1 MTDPSGHKTTFVRD
15 GLGRVTAS
23 RITGGALTNAPLVD
37 VGYDLNG
44 NVNRV
49 VPPDSGAH
57 SLVSNALDLLT
68 TYSPPDAGLDA
79 NDTTYAD
86 DRQKQVLKVSFPFT
100 DVLKSLLYGRDGA
113 GRLNHMFDTSAGVDI
128 ATSYDGTTGL
138 VTSVASR
145 GAAAGDVT
153 LAFTYAGTLPVK
165 STMTL
170 ASLSP
175 EVRWSY
181 DHWLRQAKRSV
192 KSGDTGQSQTLF
204 PEQWSFDADGMVTQ
218 LRPRYASDA
227 SDMTVLTLTR
237 DPRGLG
243 LVQSSGN
250 TTTTA
255 VQSSVDEVLG
265 YNGFAEISRYEAKTG
280 ASTWLRIN
288 RPADA
293 ANGLLR
299 DSLGRVTSRE
309 DTIAAAGGLA
319 AATTRWDY
327 TYDDRG
333 RLATASKNSGAATTY
348 TYDPNGNR
356 TGPTVAHYGPQ
367 DRMTDLGGVARTY
380 TNNGSLAT
388 RGAEAFTY
396 HLSGNLRKWVSG
408 GTTIEYLI
416 DGQNRRVGKKR
427 NGTLETIWFY
437 DDQLRLA
444 AQLNG
449 AGHVRQ
455 VFYYSGQS
463 RTPELVF
470 QPDATPAVSGGGRW
484 FRLVSDLNGSLRLVL
499 DISGTTPTVRQRADY
514 DAWGVVTGEWVDTTG
529 GYERVPFGFAAG
541 LLDTDTGLVRFG
553 ARDYEPAAGRWT
565 GKDPNLF
572 AGGLNLYAY
581 ADDDSVNEVDPSGL
595 APENAC
601 VDKPRDPD
609 ACKDCK

>member
-1 MTDPSGHKTTFVRD
+1 
-15 GLGRVTAS
+15 
-23 RITGGALTNAPLVD
+23 
-37 VGYDLNG
+37 
-44 NVNRV
+44 
-49 VPPDSGAH
+49 
-57 SLVSNALDLLT
+57 
-68 TYSPPDAGLDA
+68 
-79 NDTTYAD
+79 
-86 DRQKQVLKVSFPFT
+86 
-100 DVLKSLLYGRDGA
+100 
-113 GRLNHMFDTSAGVDI
+113 
-128 ATSYDGTTGL
+128 
-138 VTSVASR
+138 
-145 GAAAGDVT
+145 
-153 LAFTYAGTLPVK
+153 
-165 STMTL
+165 
-170 ASLSP
+170 
-175 EVRWSY
+175 
-181 DHWLRQAKRSV
+181 
-192 KSGDTGQSQTLF
+192 
-204 PEQWSFDADGMVTQ
+204 MVTQ
-218 LRPRYASDA
+218 LRPRDASDA
-227 SDMTVLTLTR
+227 NDMTVLTLTR

-243 LVQSSGN
+243 LVQSSTN

-255 VQSSVDEVLG
+255 VQSSVDEALG
-265 YNGFAEISRYEAKTG
+265 YNGFAEVSRYAAKTG

-299 DSLGRVTSRE
+299 DSLGRITSRE
-309 DTIAAAGGLA
+309 DTIVAAGGLA

-333 RLATASKNSGAATTY
+333 RLATATKNSSAATTY

-356 TGPTVAHYGPQ
+356 TGPVVAHYDPQ

-388 RGAEAFTY
+388 RGSEAFTY
-396 HLSGNLRKWVSG
+396 DLSGNLRKWVSG

-427 NGTLETIWFY
+427 NGTLETIWLY

-470 QPDATPAVSGGGRW
+470 QPDATPAVTGGGRW

-514 DAWGVVTGEWVDTTG
+514 DPWGVVTAEWVDTTG

-541 LLDTDTGLVRFG
+541 LLDTDTALVRFG

-565 GKDPNLF
+565 AKDPIRF
-572 AGGLNLYAY
+572 GGGLNLSGYSGN
-581 ADDDSVNEVDPSGL
+581 DPVNRIDPSGL
-595 APENAC
+595 DPEGAKAGAFVGGLICGAVGAYYGVGAGAAGGAFAGGGVGAFPGGVAGGLAGGAGGAAAGAAGGAIIGDLLGDALKRLRNLLSDNPTDDDPTVDTNTETRDQECSRRAQDLYDSLIASGKSEAEARRLQRAYWVAC
-601 VDKPRDPD
+601 MGGRHKPPFWPGSP
-609 ACKDCK
+609 